1 MNTPGVELVLT
12 QEALGVV
19 VAVDVDLGQGIVH
32 SRVGAAFLHLDF
44 KPRQQQL

>member
-1 MNTPGVELVLT
+1 M

-32 SRVGAAFLHLDF
+32 RRVGAAFLDLDL
-44 KPRQQQL
+44 KPGQEQLLHHKWNEKL